1 LFVSGA
7 FAVDG
12 RSANSASA
20 LHPPQWQ
27 GRTRPQGAV
36 MVLAKLLAAV
46 TPSRLQPQQK
56 VEVATLDAML
66 DVATDRFEATVAQWV
81 AAFRRARATV
91 DLDVYRLKRLSD
103 ANVAALPEM
112 PDVREAM
119 YQHDLRRVA
128 AMDRAEEFRMARR
141 HEFLAAV
148 VRDGFVRT
156 GMPQAAVDELL
167 KQPARVVIDAAERR
181 PAVRGLDAA
190 WFAAIVRQ
198 FEDLRQLYVEGALY
212 LVLTT
217 VNRYRGLG
225 VDTADLVQEGNAS
238 LFQAIDG
245 FDWRRDVRFRTY
257 AQFWVHQAVLKMLY
271 NSSRTVRV
279 PIWVQKVLGKI
290 RRVQEEGSRMGRTFS
305 PTEIAERIGV
315 PVSKVEWVLATR
327 RYAVS
332 LDAEQPGE
340 LGGSLASRLPD
351 ENAIPVPD
359 TVPVGDLG
367 KALADVMADLPEREQ
382 RILSRR
388 FGLDGGEPQTLGE
401 IAIDL
406 GITAERVRQL
416 QNAAIGRIKRPAKL
430 RQLQAFVE

>member
-1 LFVSGA
+1 
-7 FAVDG
+7 
-12 RSANSASA
+12 
-20 LHPPQWQ
+20 
-27 GRTRPQGAV
+27 

-46 TPSRLQPQQK
+46 TPARLQPGQK
-56 VEVATLDAML
+56 VQVAVLDAML
-66 DVATDRFEATVAQWV
+66 DVATDRFAATTAQWA
-81 AAFRRARATV
+81 AAFRRAKATI
-91 DLDVYRLKRLSD
+91 DLDAYRADRQEGAKT
-103 ANVAALPEM
+103 AGLPEM

-119 YQHDLRRVA
+119 YLHDLRRVA

-141 HEFLAAV
+141 HEFLAAI

-156 GMPQAAVDELL
+156 GMPKAEVDALL
-167 KQPARVVIDAAERR
+167 KQPARDVLAAAAAR
-181 PAVRGLDAA
+181 PSVRGLDAA
-190 WFAAIVRQ
+190 WFLTMVGQ
-198 FEDLRQLYVEGALY
+198 FEELRQIYVEGALY

-290 RRVQEEGSRMGRTFS
+290 RRAQEEGSRMGRSFT
-305 PTEIAERIGV
+305 PAEIAERIGV

-340 LGGSLASRLPD
+340 QGGSLASRLPD
-351 ENAIPVPD
+351 ENAVPVPES
-359 TVPVGDLG
+359 VPVGDLG
-367 KALADVMADLPEREQ
+367 KALAGVMADLPEREQ